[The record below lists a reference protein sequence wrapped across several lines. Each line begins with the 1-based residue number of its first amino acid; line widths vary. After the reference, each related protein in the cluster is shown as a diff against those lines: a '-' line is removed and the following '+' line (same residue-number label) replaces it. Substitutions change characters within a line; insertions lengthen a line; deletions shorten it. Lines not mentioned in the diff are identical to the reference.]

1 MNDIKRILVAF
12 AFALTAASSHA
23 ATLDGVSFPDKY
35 PVAGQSLV
43 LNGMGVRT
51 LTVFNIRVYVA
62 ALYLPQQSH
71 DPAQI
76 IASTGP
82 KVLLLQY
89 LHAGSKAEIEQEY
102 RKGEQVNCGS
112 GGCAAS
118 DQADFERLVAAAPAV
133 KVGDTTTY
141 VFNAHGFQ
149 VYANNQSIGTF
160 TNQDLAQ
167 HLLGGFIGAHPPSA
181 DLRSRLLG
189 LPAG

>member
-1 MNDIKRILVAF
+1 MVA
-12 AFALTAASSHA
+12 AATSHA

-35 PVAGQSLV
+35 PVAGQTLV
-43 LNGMGVRT
+43 LNGIGVRT
-51 LTVFNIRVYVA
+51 LTVFNVKVYVA
-62 ALYLPQQSH
+62 ALYLPQPSH
-71 DPAQI
+71 DAAQI
-76 IASTGP
+76 LASPGP

-89 LHAGSKAEIEQEY
+89 MHSGSKSEIEQEY
-102 RKGEQVNCGS
+102 RKGEQINCGN
-112 GGCAAS
+112 GGCAAA

-141 VFNAHGFQ
+141 VFTGHGMQ

-160 TNQDLAQ
+160 NNQDLAQ
-167 HLLGGFIGAHPPSA
+167 HLLGGFIGAHPPSQ